1 MTIQFDDA
9 VIRQQI
15 RAVADATSTSDLACR
30 FTDLYDEINALDRHG
45 KISDQQWAEYHEA
58 LAASRLAGWWNLEID
73 QQNAQAVQAAH

>member
-1 MTIQFDDA
+1 MATELDDA

-15 RAVADATSTSDLACR
+15 RAVADATSTNDLACR
-30 FTDLYDEINALDRHG
+30 FTDLYDEINALDRQG

-73 QQNAQAVQAAH
+73 RQSAQAAQAAG